1 MSIRRKILHS
11 VLVGGMLLG
20 NLNGVIVQGIS
31 TIGTRSN
38 DQTIKNKTES
48 NQIKKESNL
57 KNIKENQNS
66 QQNLSE
72 GIEQAEKNTQKST
85 DTKKNESN
93 NKTTKNA
100 DDYKDIIEQG
110 VKDRFGYLYSESMKN
125 FNHNFRIGEVIQVEG
140 PYRVWNFQ
148 TEEPGLGIPGDYLFN
163 KLIYLI
169 GFDKLNTVDSS
180 EGVTKSGNWHVL
192 FKLRDNYNNPM
203 DNTVDITMTRLANN
217 PVGDDEVIENIRLD
231 YIYSLGT
238 GYKLYK
244 MDGNISFLSADK
256 AIGDIKVTIK
266 NGQHNLDEGQ
276 DVTNLKLLD
285 YLDVSNAR
293 GTVSASWAEKPDTSK
308 VGEQKGKV
316 KVTDSVTS
324 RETIVDVPFNVKPGP
339 LRMTAKSGN
348 FEIYQYDR
356 LPDPKDY
363 FDVPNANGT
372 YSIEWLSNVNTNVS
386 GVQNWQAKATAEDGR
401 TAEAS
406 VPINVKPHEGLKV
419 QLKPIEDR
427 VMGNEYPS
435 FASNFKDY
443 IDSVTMHGVPVAV
456 DDLEFVEAESSEPNF
471 TYTGTQPVKLTV
483 QTRHTNSGVMIKG
496 TGETTINVLWG
507 HTIYMRSAT
516 GASAGSFS
524 LKTDNSG
531 NPIAKIV
538 FGTGIPSAM
547 NVAVGP
553 LSSPFSLY
561 YSFEVLRG
569 DTVVYSQDVSNRAT
583 LQQIMDQFGNT
594 SSTIDVRYD
603 DVIKIYHPERTPN
616 SSVVM
621 IDEKEEDYTYDSE
634 YAYYKITPYGFDPF
648 PVLDAESS
656 QKSFV
661 LGENTSMIEPASLLK
676 NVTINGRTI
685 DSKDYTVE
693 ALVDFDTHTIGA
705 RKMNL
710 NVTTNDGLAT
720 KEFEVD
726 YQVKWGST
734 FVLKGLN
741 DATVGAFSL
750 LKENDQWALHASQGV
765 SGTDLSQPVNNH
777 FGRDIYYGI
786 EVIENITTKYQYNVL
801 GNQSI
806 REGIEGFNQG
816 KPLNVKQGDVIKVYH
831 AEPTGNS
838 LLMQDELAKDFTMGS
853 NDAYYEVTE
862 HGLEPILAIST
873 DTKPQEFSLG
883 DDATE
888 IDGTQLINYVTING
902 TELTPDLYTVKQLGN
917 FDTTTVGQKELAIQ
931 FDTKDG
937 VVSKVI
943 TVPYE
948 VKWGRTIVMKSSTG
962 GSAGVFSLQTTN
974 TTRQLKIH
982 HGFDSPLDE
991 RLGNDQ
997 DLYYSI
1003 EVLRGERVQYSQE
1016 VPGRVTLQDV
1026 INSFG
1031 SNGTQAVT
1039 VQLDDVIKIY
1049 HPQKSPGSS
1058 VLMVDELE
1066 EDFTYGSD
1074 FAYYKV
1080 TTYGFEAMPVMEV
1093 HTANKA
1099 FYLAQDVTT
1108 AADAELI
1115 DRVTINGKT
1124 VDPEEY
1130 TIERRSEIDTTTI
1143 GNKNVAMRVKMN
1155 DGLSSVQLELPYQV
1169 KWGSTFV
1176 LKGEEKEGKRG
1187 IVGSFSLL
1195 DQNDQL
1201 AIYATKG
1208 EDETELNAPVN
1219 SAYGRNAYYRID
1231 ILADPK
1237 NKANSLFPDNIKYT
1251 YEVAGNQTVR
1261 QAIEGF
1267 NNGESLPVEEGDIFR
1282 VYHAETDNQNLLMW
1296 DDIVKNYTAG
1306 LNYAYYEVKNGEF
1319 EPITMIHADVA
1330 SQELVLGEDTSEV
1343 DVTTLIE
1350 NVAFNGQSLNTE
1362 LYKVEQTGA
1371 FDTHTTG
1378 EKTVTVKVST
1388 ADGVSSTDIEVPYE
1402 VKWGSTIHLKNRKG
1416 ETVGSFGLLKNS
1428 KQIEIQSVQGTDQTV
1443 LKNRVN
1449 EYDDTEVY
1457 YGIEILNERKQ
1468 SKYQYEV
1475 RGTQTIEQAISRF
1488 NTGKSLAVTTG
1499 DIVKVYHVDT
1509 SNNLLMAEEN
1519 ERNYTYGSNYAYYK
1533 VTDYGFEP
1541 TGELTVE
1548 PAQPSFAQGTETV
1561 DLKSLVKE
1569 VKVNGRVIPKNV
1581 YTVSLDGTS
1590 EIDTETMGSRFVSLD
1605 VKVDRSYGSLSTRT
1619 ESSYEIVEPG
1629 QETTPGEED
1638 ASVGGAE
1645 GTDTS
1650 NDPDAEGISAETG
1663 LGEASG
1669 ADGNGSN
1676 LPQTNQTINR
1686 VLPYIGV
1693 CLLLAVGFVLWK
1705 RKTSKKSFDKQ

>member
-1 MSIRRKILHS
+1 MGKIKEERKVTVRKKLIHS
-11 VLVGGMLLG
+11 TLIVGMILG

-31 TIGTRSN
+31 AVNEKNNSQTR
-38 DQTIKNKTES
+38 QLKTETS
-48 NQIKKESNL
+48 KK
-57 KNIKENQNS
+57 
-66 QQNLSE
+66 
-72 GIEQAEKNTQKST
+72 T
-85 DTKKNESN
+85 NESSN
-93 NKTTKNA
+93 NTNREKQNKTTKSTNEKKSNSQSIA
-100 DDYKDIIEQG
+100 PQYTEDEVKKIISDGINE
-110 VKDRFGYLYSESMKN
+110 RFGYLYSEAMKSYDHE
-125 FNHNFRIGEVIQVEG
+125 FKIGEVIKLEG
-140 PYRVWNFQ
+140 DYRTWHFQ
-148 TEEPGLGIPGDYLFN
+148 TEEPALPLPGSYLVGQ
-163 KLIYLI
+163 IYLI
-169 GFDKLNTVDSS
+169 NRINLNTQWVS
-180 EGVTKSGNWHVL
+180 EGITKSGNWHVHFEL
-192 FKLRDNYNNPM
+192 SNRG
-203 DNTVDITMTRLANN
+203 TVLNDDKATITMTRLANN
-217 PVGDDEVIENIRLD
+217 SVNGNELLENVRLD
-231 YIYSLGT
+231 HAYSLMSNGF
-238 GYKLYK
+238 GIELYK
-244 MDGNISFLSADK
+244 KNGNVSFLSAEQ
-256 AIGDIKVTIK
+256 ALGDIEVTVK
-266 NGQHNLDEGQ
+266 NGPHNLDEGQ
-276 DVTNLKLLD
+276 NVNNLELLS
-285 YLDVSNAR
+285 YLDVKNAK
-293 GTVSASWAEKPDTSK
+293 GTVAANWVEKPDTAK

-316 KVTDSVTS
+316 KVTDSITS
-324 RETIVDVPFNVKPGP
+324 RETVVEIPFNVKPGP
-339 LRMTAKSGN
+339 LKMTAKSGN
-348 FEIYQYDR
+348 FEINQYDE
-356 LPDPKDY
+356 LPDAINY
-363 FDVPNANGT
+363 FDVPNPNGSYT
-372 YSIEWLSNVNTNVS
+372 VQWFSNTNTNVA
-386 GVQNWQAKATAEDGR
+386 GLQTWQAKATAEDGR

-406 VPINVKPHEGLKV
+406 VSINVKPHEGLKV
-419 QLKPIEDR
+419 QLKPIEER
-427 VMGNEYPS
+427 VMGNDYPS

-443 IDSVTMHGVPVAV
+443 IDSVTMQGEPVAIE
-456 DDLEFVEAESSEPNF
+456 DLEFVAEESSEPNF
-471 TYTGTQPVKLTV
+471 TYTGAQTVKLTV
-483 QTRHTNSGVMIKG
+483 QTRHPNSGVMIKG
-496 TGETTINVLWG
+496 SGETTINVLWG
-507 HTIYMRSAT
+507 HTIFMRSAS
-516 GASAGSFS
+516 GGSAGAFS

-531 NPIAKIV
+531 SSTAKIV
-538 FGTGIPSAM
+538 FGTGIPSTM
-547 NVAVGP
+547 NTAVGP
-553 LSSPFSLY
+553 LTSPFSLY

-569 DTVVYSQDVSNRAT
+569 ATTVYSQDVSNRAT

-693 ALVDFDTHTIGA
+693 ALVDFDTHAIGA

-734 FVLKGLN
+734 FVLKGLDN
-741 DATVGAFSL
+741 ATVGAFSL
-750 LKENDQWALHASQGV
+750 LKENDQWALHASPGV

-777 FGRDIYYGI
+777 FGRDTYYGI

-883 DDATE
+883 DDATG
-888 IDGTQLINYVTING
+888 IDGTQLINQVTING

-1026 INSFG
+1026 INGFG
-1031 SNGTQAVT
+1031 TNGTQAVT

-1074 FAYYKV
+1074 YAYYKV

-1130 TIERRSEIDTTTI
+1130 TIERRSEIDTTTV

-1155 DGLSSVQLELPYQV
+1155 DGLTSVQVELPYQV
-1169 KWGSTFV
+1169 KWGSTFI
-1176 LKGEEKEGKRG
+1176 LKGEEKEGKKG

-1267 NNGESLPVEEGDIFR
+1267 NNGQSLPVEEGDIFR

-1343 DVTTLIE
+1343 DVTTLID

-1488 NTGKSLAVTTG
+1488 NTGKSLAVSPG

-1548 PAQPSFAQGTETV
+1548 PAQPSFAQGTERV

-1581 YTVSLDGTS
+1581 YTVSLDGSS

-1638 ASVGGAE
+1638 ASAE
-1645 GTDTS
+1645 DGTGTS
-1650 NDPDAEGISAETG
+1650 NDPNADGISAETG
-1663 LGEASG
+1663 LGE
-1669 ADGNGSN
+1669 GSAAEGDESK

-1686 VLPYIGV
+1686 VLPYIGA
-1693 CLLLAVGFVLWK
+1693 CFLLVVGFVLWK
-1705 RKTSKKSFDKQ
+1705 RKMSKKSFDKQ

>member
-1 MSIRRKILHS
+1 MSIRRKIIHS

-20 NLNGVIVQGIS
+20 NLNGVIVQGVSAVTQRNNEQVIS
-31 TIGTRSN
+31 NKKSLTNNVMGT
-38 DQTIKNKTES
+38 
-48 NQIKKESNL
+48 
-57 KNIKENQNS
+57 KENNTVS
-66 QQNLSE
+66 SNKAKKVNENNLNTRYSE
-72 GIEQAEKNTQKST
+72 EEVKKIIAEAI
-85 DTKKNESN
+85 D
-93 NKTTKNA
+93 
-100 DDYKDIIEQG
+100 
-110 VKDRFGYLYSESMKN
+110 DRFGYLYSEAMKS
-125 FNHNFRIGEVIQVEG
+125 FDHNFKIGEAIKVEG
-140 PYRVWNFQ
+140 DYRTWNFP
-148 TEEPGLGIPGDYLFN
+148 TEEPSIPIPESYLVGQ
-163 KLIYLI
+163 IYLI
-169 GFDKLNTVDSS
+169 NRMTLNPEWTS
-180 EGVTKSGNWHVL
+180 EGITKSGNWHVRFEL
-192 FKLRDNYNNPM
+192 KDRGQTLDNAGA
-203 DNTVDITMTRLANN
+203 TVTMTRLANN
-217 PVGDDEVIENIRLD
+217 PVNGNEILENVRLD
-231 YIYSLGT
+231 HLYSLRSNGF
-238 GYKLYK
+238 GIELYR
-244 MDGNISFLSADK
+244 MNGNVSFLSAEQ
-256 AIGDIKVTIK
+256 AIGGIKVTVK
-266 NGQHNLDEGQ
+266 NGPHNLDEGQ
-276 DVTNLKLLD
+276 DVANLKLLD
-285 YLDVSNAR
+285 YLDVSNAK

-348 FEIYQYDR
+348 FEVYQYDR

-363 FDVPNANGT
+363 FEVPNANGT
-372 YSIEWLSNVNTNVS
+372 YIVEWLSNVNTNVS

-406 VPINVKPHEGLKV
+406 VTINVKPHEGLKV

-443 IDSVTMHGVPVAV
+443 IDSVTMNGVPVAV

-483 QTRHTNSGVMIKG
+483 QTRHSNSGVMIKG
-496 TGETTINVLWG
+496 TGETTVNVLWG

-531 NPIAKIV
+531 NPTAKIV

-569 DTVVYSQDVSNRAT
+569 NTVVYSQDVSNRAT

-693 ALVDFDTHTIGA
+693 ALVDFDTHAIGA

-734 FVLKGLN
+734 FVLKGLDN
-741 DATVGAFSL
+741 ATVGAFSL
-750 LKENDQWALHASQGV
+750 LKENDQWALHASPGV

-777 FGRDIYYGI
+777 FGRDTYYGI

-883 DDATE
+883 DDATG
-888 IDGTQLINYVTING
+888 IDGTQLINQVTING

-1026 INSFG
+1026 INGFG
-1031 SNGTQAVT
+1031 TNGTQAVT

-1074 FAYYKV
+1074 YAYYKV

-1130 TIERRSEIDTTTI
+1130 TIERRSEIDTTTV

-1155 DGLSSVQLELPYQV
+1155 DGLTSVQVELPYQV
-1169 KWGSTFV
+1169 KWGSTFI
-1176 LKGEEKEGKRG
+1176 LKGEEKEGKKG

-1267 NNGESLPVEEGDIFR
+1267 NNGQSLPVEEGDIFR

-1343 DVTTLIE
+1343 DVTTLID

-1488 NTGKSLAVTTG
+1488 NTGKSLAVTPG

-1548 PAQPSFAQGTETV
+1548 PAQPSFAQGTERV

-1581 YTVSLDGTS
+1581 YTVSLDGSS

-1638 ASVGGAE
+1638 ASAE
-1645 GTDTS
+1645 DGTGTS
-1650 NDPDAEGISAETG
+1650 NDPNADGISAETG
-1663 LGEASG
+1663 LGE
-1669 ADGNGSN
+1669 GSAAEGDESK

-1686 VLPYIGV
+1686 VLPYIGA
-1693 CLLLAVGFVLWK
+1693 CFLLVVGFVLRK
-1705 RKTSKKSFDKQ
+1705 RKMSKKSFDKQ